1 MTIEC
6 AFLVLS
12 ASPGQVV
19 RSTRAGVAS
28 AGVNGAGLHLSSSWT
43 RKGSG
48 SLRLK
53 AESSVIHRSKV
64 F

>member
-1 MTIEC
+1 M
-6 AFLVLS
+6 
-12 ASPGQVV
+12 
-19 RSTRAGVAS
+19 AS

-43 RKGSG
+43 RQGSG

-53 AESSVIHRSKV
+53 AESSVIYKSKV